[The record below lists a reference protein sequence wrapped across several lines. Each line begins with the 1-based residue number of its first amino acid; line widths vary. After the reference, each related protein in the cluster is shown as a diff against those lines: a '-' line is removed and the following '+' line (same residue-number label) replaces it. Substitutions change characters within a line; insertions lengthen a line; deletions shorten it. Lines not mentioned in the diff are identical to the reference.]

1 MSDDCRLHQP
11 MGTQNRKQ
19 HIRLH
24 FTRMPGDAGTD
35 NLRPERGG
43 QNDHVCLCG
52 CHFSGRKWSS
62 GCNGR
67 CRKRMGIVMRV
78 LIILFFFFVCGSVFL
93 GCKSGKH
100 LTSDSHTQI
109 IVHDKLVPVFRPADS
124 ASIRALLECDSNGRV
139 VLSWLDMAQSENARL
154 RFKLDSMGN
163 LMADFKV
170 PSDTVF
176 IPGKDS
182 TIIQK
187 SVQTIEIERRLTP
200 WQKFCMVFTIVV
212 LILFVLF
219 AVYKIRVILNKK

>member
-1 MSDDCRLHQP
+1 MRL
-11 MGTQNRKQ
+11 
-19 HIRLH
+19 
-24 FTRMPGDAGTD
+24 
-35 NLRPERGG
+35 LRA
-43 QNDHVCLCG
+43 
-52 CHFSGRKWSS
+52 
-62 GCNGR
+62 
-67 CRKRMGIVMRV
+67 
-78 LIILFFFFVCGSVFL
+78 LFFILICSSVFL

-109 IVHDKLVPVFRPADS
+109 IVHDKMVPVFRPADS

-139 VLSWLDMAQSENARL
+139 VLSWLDIALSENARL
-154 RFKLDSMGN
+154 QFKLDSMGN
-163 LMADFKV
+163 LMANFKV

-187 SVQTIEIERRLTP
+187 TVQTVEVVRSLTP

-219 AVYKIRVILNKK
+219 VVYKIRSLLINK

>member
-1 MSDDCRLHQP
+1 
-11 MGTQNRKQ
+11 
-19 HIRLH
+19 
-24 FTRMPGDAGTD
+24 
-35 NLRPERGG
+35 
-43 QNDHVCLCG
+43 
-52 CHFSGRKWSS
+52 
-62 GCNGR
+62 
-67 CRKRMGIVMRV
+67 MRA
-78 LIILFFFFVCGSVFL
+78 LIILLFFCVSGSVFL

-100 LTSDSHTQI
+100 LTSDSNTQI
-109 IVHDKLVPVFRPADS
+109 IVHDKLVPVFRPEDS

-139 VLSWLDMAQSENARL
+139 VLSWLDMALSENALL

-187 SVQTIEIERRLTP
+187 TVQTVEVERSLTP

-219 AVYKIRVILNKK
+219 VVCKIRSFLINK

>member
-1 MSDDCRLHQP
+1 
-11 MGTQNRKQ
+11 
-19 HIRLH
+19 
-24 FTRMPGDAGTD
+24 
-35 NLRPERGG
+35 
-43 QNDHVCLCG
+43 
-52 CHFSGRKWSS
+52 
-62 GCNGR
+62 
-67 CRKRMGIVMRV
+67 MRA
-78 LIILFFFFVCGSVFL
+78 LIILLFFCVSGSVFL

-139 VLSWLDMAQSENARL
+139 VLSWLDMALSENARL
-154 RFKLDSMGN
+154 QFKLDSMGN

-187 SVQTIEIERRLTP
+187 QCKPLK
-200 WQKFCMVFTIVV
+200 WKGV
-212 LILFVLF
+212 LPPGRSS
-219 AVYKIRVILNKK
+219 AWYSPS

>member
-1 MSDDCRLHQP
+1 
-11 MGTQNRKQ
+11 
-19 HIRLH
+19 
-24 FTRMPGDAGTD
+24 
-35 NLRPERGG
+35 
-43 QNDHVCLCG
+43 
-52 CHFSGRKWSS
+52 
-62 GCNGR
+62 
-67 CRKRMGIVMRV
+67 MGIVMRA

-139 VLSWLDMAQSENARL
+139 VLSWLDMALSENARL
-154 RFKLDSMGN
+154 QFKLDSLGN

-182 TIIQK
+182 TIIKKQ
-187 SVQTIEIERRLTP
+187 
-200 WQKFCMVFTIVV
+200 
-212 LILFVLF
+212 
-219 AVYKIRVILNKK
+219 YKPLKWKGALPHGRSSAWYSLS

>member
-1 MSDDCRLHQP
+1 
-11 MGTQNRKQ
+11 
-19 HIRLH
+19 
-24 FTRMPGDAGTD
+24 
-35 NLRPERGG
+35 
-43 QNDHVCLCG
+43 
-52 CHFSGRKWSS
+52 
-62 GCNGR
+62 
-67 CRKRMGIVMRV
+67 MGIVMRA

-100 LTSDSHTQI
+100 LISDSHTQI

-154 RFKLDSMGN
+154 RFKLDSMVN
-163 LMADFKV
+163 LMTDFKV
-170 PSDTVF
+170 PSDTMF

-187 SVQTIEIERRLTP
+187 SVQTIEVERRLTP

-219 AVYKIRVILNKK
+219 VVYKIRSFLINK

>member
-1 MSDDCRLHQP
+1 
-11 MGTQNRKQ
+11 
-19 HIRLH
+19 
-24 FTRMPGDAGTD
+24 
-35 NLRPERGG
+35 
-43 QNDHVCLCG
+43 
-52 CHFSGRKWSS
+52 
-62 GCNGR
+62 
-67 CRKRMGIVMRV
+67 MGIVMRA
-78 LIILFFFFVCGSVFL
+78 LIILFFFFVCGSVFI

-109 IVHDKLVPVFRPADS
+109 IVHD
-124 ASIRALLECDSNGRV
+124 CDSNGRV

-187 SVQTIEIERRLTP
+187 SVQTIEVERRLTP

-219 AVYKIRVILNKK
+219 AVYKIRVILNKI

>member
-1 MSDDCRLHQP
+1 MRL
-11 MGTQNRKQ
+11 
-19 HIRLH
+19 
-24 FTRMPGDAGTD
+24 
-35 NLRPERGG
+35 
-43 QNDHVCLCG
+43 
-52 CHFSGRKWSS
+52 
-62 GCNGR
+62 
-67 CRKRMGIVMRV
+67 
-78 LIILFFFFVCGSVFL
+78 LIALFFILICSSVFL
-93 GCKSGKH
+93 GCKSGKY

-139 VLSWLDMAQSENARL
+139 VLSWLDMALSENAHL
-154 RFKLDSMGN
+154 QFKLDSMGN
-163 LMADFKV
+163 LMANFKV

-187 SVQTIEIERRLTP
+187 TVQTVEVERSLTP

-219 AVYKIRVILNKK
+219 VVYKIRSFLINK